1 MLSTPSRVD
10 VVVLAS
16 KCRGVIL
23 GIDLLYW
30 LMIVHCCSG
39 LCGGDILLPFLVLFQ
54 VKIFGLGAII
64 ATIMLRMTTQRHSQ
78 ILLARVIRVDVL
90 VALGQPVQSSL
101 LSDKIYDT
109 TDYCASMLIRPI
121 EEN

>member
-1 MLSTPSRVD
+1 M
-10 VVVLAS
+10 
-16 KCRGVIL
+16 
-23 GIDLLYW
+23 DLLYW